1 MSQVYTARRRTAQDH
16 TQAAAPAAQE
26 RQAAPGL
33 GADAQAFGMGSRLEE
48 LMQER
53 MRQHFLDHQIPE
65 AEREA
70 DRLASAAQGARTP
83 EEVKTRMGERLGAD
97 FSGVRFHTDS
107 GAFRTAEDMGARAYA
122 TGRDI
127 YFGQGGFDPAVAAH
141 ELVHTVQQGQ
151 VESSAPTVSAPAG
164 QVQMLPK
171 RLKAFGH
178 SVAQAAKTVGSGIVQ
193 GAKTVGGGIA
203 RVAKAAGS
211 GIVQGAKTVGSN
223 IAQGA
228 RTVGG
233 GIARVAKAAGS
244 GIVQGAK
251 TVGSNIAQGARTVG
265 GGIARVA
272 KAAGSGIAQ
281 GARAVGSSIAQGA
294 RTVGSGAA
302 RAAKAAGS
310 SYAQGMVNLALTA
323 LKAGTGIREFVGG
336 KAGLLKPS
344 EDQRDQAL
352 AKAQQGDYS
361 QFALLRKED
370 AQAMVDDKKEEIRTR
385 YLPSLRQMRQADTKE
400 MLNPVTRK
408 AMSQLA
414 RDESL
419 LDGQRQQIREAGEA
433 MDQRMM
439 VNTMKK
445 VSPVQRAQLIQHYQ
459 DMDDQKRLAREY
471 ERSRSGKTF
480 LGSEGDGTLLGAVV
494 AREQALA
501 NVKQRNTRSVGEAQQ
516 LADSDIARAQ
526 NSGDALLRL
535 MFIMQ
540 LGNFQRTDGSKDA
553 KTNRAWDQTMANAF
567 SHGGRTGF
575 VFAGEDAKAAGG
587 TGTDAVFDAVFGAQG
602 GAGAGVHVRAAG
614 THHMKTPE
622 VGKGMAGYK
631 EQGGIGAALSS
642 KTDSSYQH
650 FGMDMGIGGVGNL
663 GTAGEGGQ
671 GQMINADGRSGH
683 MYIGRKMGTA
693 SHKGGLLVG
702 LESDSPYRMNQTGHM
717 HNAAAQAEEGS
728 STGGLKVDIQG
739 NKYGG
744 RTVDLSGLSNKEMV
758 ATLAAFST
766 HFKSLRDTNEDA
778 YNALLEQISGK
789 RMDTASMN
797 ALLDQ
802 MLAGRQN
809 AALLAKLKQMRQS

>member
-1 MSQVYTARRRTAQDH
+1 MSQIYTTRRRAVRDAGK
-16 TQAAAPAAQE
+16 AAAPARETRQE
-26 RQAAPGL
+26 TYYG
-33 GADAQAFGMGSRLEE
+33 GFSETDGGMGSQLGE
-48 LMQER
+48 LMQAR
-53 MRQHFLDHQIPE
+53 MRQHFLDHQNPA

-70 DRLASAAQGARTP
+70 DQLSAGLDSARTP
-83 EEVKTRMGERLGAD
+83 EEVKSRLGERLGAD
-97 FSGVRFHTDS
+97 FSSVRFHTGS
-107 GAFRTAEDMGARAYA
+107 GAVSSAEQMGARAYA
-122 TGRDI
+122 TGRDV
-127 YFGQGGFDPAVAAH
+127 YFGKGGFDPSVAAH

-203 RVAKAAGS
+203 RVAKAAGN
-211 GIVQGAKTVGSN
+211 GIVQGAKTVGS
-223 IAQGA
+223 
-228 RTVGG
+228 
-233 GIARVAKAAGS
+233 
-244 GIVQGAK
+244 
-251 TVGSNIAQGARTVG
+251 
-265 GGIARVA
+265 GIARVA

-419 LDGQRQQIREAGEA
+419 LAGQRQQIREAGEA

-535 MFIMQ
+535 MFMMQ

-614 THHMKTPE
+614 THHMKTPK

-758 ATLAAFST
+758 ATLTAFST
-766 HFKSLRDTNEDA
+766 HFRGLRDTNEAA

-802 MLAGRQN
+802 MLAGREN
-809 AALLAKLKQMRQS
+809 AALLAKLKQMRQSYPA

>member
-178 SVAQAAKTVGSGIVQ
+178 SIAQAAKTVGSGIVQ
-193 GAKTVGGGIA
+193 GAKTVGGGIG
-203 RVAKAAGS
+203 RVAKAAGN
-211 GIVQGAKTVGSN
+211 GIVQGAKTVGS
-223 IAQGA
+223 
-228 RTVGG
+228 
-233 GIARVAKAAGS
+233 
-244 GIVQGAK
+244 
-251 TVGSNIAQGARTVG
+251 
-265 GGIARVA
+265 GIARVA

-310 SYAQGMVNLALTA
+310 GIAQGMVNPSLTA

-516 LADSDIARAQ
+516 LADSDIARSQ

-535 MFIMQ
+535 MFMMQ

>member
-1 MSQVYTARRRTAQDH
+1 MSQVYTTRRR
-16 TQAAAPAAQE
+16 AAPNGAE
-26 RQAAPGL
+26 PAAPSSK
-33 GADAQAFGMGSRLEE
+33 AQQPEVNQGSLSLDGGGMGSRLDE
-48 LMQER
+48 LMQEK
-53 MRQHFLDHQIPE
+53 MRQHFLDNQIPE

-83 EEVKTRMGERLGAD
+83 EEVKARMGQRLGAD
-97 FSGVRFHTDS
+97 FSGVRFHADS
-107 GAFRTAEDMGARAYA
+107 GALRTAEDMGARAYA

-178 SVAQAAKTVGSGIVQ
+178 SVAQAAKTVG
-193 GAKTVGGGIA
+193 GGIA
-203 RVAKAAGS
+203 RVAKAAGN
-211 GIVQGAKTVGSN
+211 G
-223 IAQGA
+223 
-228 RTVGG
+228 
-233 GIARVAKAAGS
+233 
-244 GIVQGAK
+244 
-251 TVGSNIAQGARTVG
+251 
-265 GGIARVA
+265 
-272 KAAGSGIAQ
+272 
-281 GARAVGSSIAQGA
+281 IAQGA
-294 RTVGSGAA
+294 RTVGSG
-302 RAAKAAGS
+302 
-310 SYAQGMVNLALTA
+310 LAHA
-323 LKAGTGIREFVGG
+323 LKIVGHSFAKVGTGIGEFVGG

-344 EDQRDQAL
+344 EEQRDQAL

-361 QFALLRKED
+361 QFAILRKAD
-370 AQAMVDDKKEEIRTR
+370 AQAMVDAKKAEFLANGMPDPKQLST
-385 YLPSLRQMRQADTKE
+385 TE

-408 AMSQLA
+408 AMSQIA
-414 RDESL
+414 GDEKL
-419 LDGQRQQIREAGEA
+419 QIPDTQRRQFREAGEV
-433 MDQRMM
+433 MDQRMI

-445 VSPVQRAQLIQHYQ
+445 VSDRQAQRVVQHYQ
-459 DMDDQKRLAREY
+459 NMDDQKRLAQEY
-471 ERSRSGKTF
+471 ARSKHGKTY
-480 LGSEGDGTLLGAVV
+480 LGGEGDGTLLGAVA

-501 NVKQRNTRSVGEAQQ
+501 NVEQQNTRSLQDAQA
-516 LADSDIARAQ
+516 LAQSDIDRAQ
-526 NSGDALLRL
+526 NSGDAMLRL
-535 MFIMQ
+535 MFMMQ
-540 LGNFQRTDGSKDA
+540 LGNFQRTDGSKKA
-553 KTNRAWDQTMANAF
+553 KTSRAWDQTMANAF

-683 MYIGRKMGTA
+683 MYIGRRMGTA
-693 SHKGGLLVG
+693 SRKGGLLVG

-728 STGGLKVDIQG
+728 STGGLKTDIQG

-744 RTVDLSGLSNKEMV
+744 RTVDLSGLTNQEMV
-758 ATLAAFST
+758 ATLHAFTS
-766 HFKSLRDTNEDA
+766 HFSRLRDEDEGA
-778 YNALLEQISGK
+778 YNDLLERISGK
-789 RMDTASMN
+789 RMDADSMN
-797 ALLDQ
+797 ALLGQ
-802 MLAGRQN
+802 MLAGEEN
-809 AALLAKLKQMRQS
+809 EALLAKLKHMRRNYPA

>member
-1 MSQVYTARRRTAQDH
+1 MSQVYTSRRRTAQDH
-16 TQAAAPAAQE
+16 TQAAAPASQG

-33 GADAQAFGMGSRLEE
+33 GADAQAFGMGSRLVE

-107 GAFRTAEDMGARAYA
+107 GAFHTAEDMGARAYA

-203 RVAKAAGS
+203 R
-211 GIVQGAKTVGSN
+211 
-223 IAQGA
+223 
-228 RTVGG
+228 
-233 GIARVAKAAGS
+233 
-244 GIVQGAK
+244 
-251 TVGSNIAQGARTVG
+251 
-265 GGIARVA
+265 
-272 KAAGSGIAQ
+272 
-281 GARAVGSSIAQGA
+281 
-294 RTVGSGAA
+294 
-302 RAAKAAGS
+302 AAKAAGS
-310 SYAQGMVNLALTA
+310 SYAQGMVNPSLTA

-344 EDQRDQAL
+344 EAQRDQAL

-361 QFALLRKED
+361 QFALLRKDD
-370 AQAMVDDKKEEIRTR
+370 AQAMVDAKKGQI
-385 YLPSLRQMRQADTKE
+385 LANGMPDPRQVSTAE

-408 AMSQLA
+408 AMSQLT
-414 RDESL
+414 RDQSL
-419 LDGQRQQIREAGEA
+419 PAGQRQQLREAGET

-439 VNTMKK
+439 VDTMKK
-445 VSPVQRAQLIQHYQ
+445 VSTVQRAQLIQHYQ

-501 NVKQRNTRSVGEAQQ
+501 NVKQGNTRSVGEAQQ

-535 MFIMQ
+535 MFMMQ

-717 HNAAAQAEEGS
+717 HNAAAQSEEGS

-766 HFKSLRDTNEDA
+766 HFKGLRDTNEDA

-789 RMDTASMN
+789 RMNTASMN

-802 MLAGRQN
+802 MLARRQN

>member
-16 TQAAAPAAQE
+16 TQAAAPASQG

-33 GADAQAFGMGSRLEE
+33 GVDAQAFGMGSRLEE

-211 GIVQGAKTVGSN
+211 GI
-223 IAQGA
+223 
-228 RTVGG
+228 
-233 GIARVAKAAGS
+233 
-244 GIVQGAK
+244 
-251 TVGSNIAQGARTVG
+251 
-265 GGIARVA
+265 
-272 KAAGSGIAQ
+272 AQ

-302 RAAKAAGS
+302 RAAKTAGS
-310 SYAQGMVNLALTA
+310 SYAQGMVNPSLTA

-535 MFIMQ
+535 MFMMQ

-631 EQGGIGAALSS
+631 EQGGIGAALAS

-809 AALLAKLKQMRQS
+809 AALLAKLKQMRQSYPA

>member
-16 TQAAAPAAQE
+16 TQAAAPAAQG

-33 GADAQAFGMGSRLEE
+33 GVDAQAFGMGSRLEE

-107 GAFRTAEDMGARAYA
+107 GAFHTAEDMGARAYA

-211 GIVQGAKTVGSN
+211 GI
-223 IAQGA
+223 
-228 RTVGG
+228 
-233 GIARVAKAAGS
+233 
-244 GIVQGAK
+244 
-251 TVGSNIAQGARTVG
+251 
-265 GGIARVA
+265 
-272 KAAGSGIAQ
+272 AQ

-310 SYAQGMVNLALTA
+310 SYAQGMVNPSLTA

-535 MFIMQ
+535 MFMMQ

-766 HFKSLRDTNEDA
+766 HFKGLRDTNEDA

-789 RMDTASMN
+789 RMNTASMN

-809 AALLAKLKQMRQS
+809 AALLAKLKQMRQSYPA

>member
-16 TQAAAPAAQE
+16 TQAAAPASQG

-33 GADAQAFGMGSRLEE
+33 GADAQASGMGSRLEE

-107 GAFRTAEDMGARAYA
+107 GAFHTAEDMGARAYA

-193 GAKTVGGGIA
+193 GAKTVGGGTA
-203 RVAKAAGS
+203 RVAKAAGD
-211 GIVQGAKTVGSN
+211 GIVQGAKT
-223 IAQGA
+223 
-228 RTVGG
+228 
-233 GIARVAKAAGS
+233 
-244 GIVQGAK
+244 
-251 TVGSNIAQGARTVG
+251 
-265 GGIARVA
+265 
-272 KAAGSGIAQ
+272 
-281 GARAVGSSIAQGA
+281 VGSSIAQGA

-419 LDGQRQQIREAGEA
+419 LDGQRQQIHEAGEA

-535 MFIMQ
+535 MFMMQ

-631 EQGGIGAALSS
+631 EQGGIGAALAS

-766 HFKSLRDTNEDA
+766 HFKGLRDTNEDA

-809 AALLAKLKQMRQS
+809 AALLAKLKQMRQSYPA

>member
-16 TQAAAPAAQE
+16 TQAAAPAAQG

-193 GAKTVGGGIA
+193 GAK
-203 RVAKAAGS
+203 
-211 GIVQGAKTVGSN
+211 
-223 IAQGA
+223 
-228 RTVGG
+228 
-233 GIARVAKAAGS
+233 
-244 GIVQGAK
+244 
-251 TVGSNIAQGARTVG
+251 TVG

-459 DMDDQKRLAREY
+459 DMDDQKRLAKEY

-535 MFIMQ
+535 MFMMQ

-631 EQGGIGAALSS
+631 EQGGIGAALAS

>member
-83 EEVKTRMGERLGAD
+83 EEVKARMGERLGAD

-228 RTVGG
+228 R
-233 GIARVAKAAGS
+233 I
-244 GIVQGAK
+244 
-251 TVGSNIAQGARTVG
+251 VG

-310 SYAQGMVNLALTA
+310 GIAQGMVNPSLTA

-535 MFIMQ
+535 MFMMQ

-766 HFKSLRDTNEDA
+766 HFKGLRDTNEDA

>member
-16 TQAAAPAAQE
+16 TQAAAPASQG

-33 GADAQAFGMGSRLEE
+33 GADAQASGMGSRLEE

-107 GAFRTAEDMGARAYA
+107 GAFHTAEDMGARAYA

-193 GAKTVGGGIA
+193 GAK
-203 RVAKAAGS
+203 
-211 GIVQGAKTVGSN
+211 
-223 IAQGA
+223 
-228 RTVGG
+228 
-233 GIARVAKAAGS
+233 
-244 GIVQGAK
+244 
-251 TVGSNIAQGARTVG
+251 TVG

-419 LDGQRQQIREAGEA
+419 LDGQRQQLREAGEA

-535 MFIMQ
+535 MFMMQ

-614 THHMKTPE
+614 THHMKTPK

-809 AALLAKLKQMRQS
+809 AALLAKLKQMRQSYPA

>member
-16 TQAAAPAAQE
+16 TQAAAPAAQG

-33 GADAQAFGMGSRLEE
+33 RVDAQVFGMGSRLEE

-107 GAFRTAEDMGARAYA
+107 GAFHTAEDMGARAYA

-178 SVAQAAKTVGSGIVQ
+178 SAAQAAKTVGS
-193 GAKTVGGGIA
+193 
-203 RVAKAAGS
+203 
-211 GIVQGAKTVGSN
+211 
-223 IAQGA
+223 
-228 RTVGG
+228 
-233 GIARVAKAAGS
+233 
-244 GIVQGAK
+244 
-251 TVGSNIAQGARTVG
+251 
-265 GGIARVA
+265 GIARVA

-535 MFIMQ
+535 MFMMQ

-631 EQGGIGAALSS
+631 EQGGIGAALAS

-766 HFKSLRDTNEDA
+766 HFKGLRDTNEDA

-789 RMDTASMN
+789 RMNTASMN

-809 AALLAKLKQMRQS
+809 AALLAKLKQMRQSYPA

>member
-16 TQAAAPAAQE
+16 TQAAAPAAQG
-26 RQAAPGL
+26 RQAAPEMGV
-33 GADAQAFGMGSRLEE
+33 DAQAFGMGSRLEE

-107 GAFRTAEDMGARAYA
+107 GAFHTAEDMGARAYA

-178 SVAQAAKTVGSGIVQ
+178 SAAQAAKTVGS
-193 GAKTVGGGIA
+193 
-203 RVAKAAGS
+203 
-211 GIVQGAKTVGSN
+211 
-223 IAQGA
+223 
-228 RTVGG
+228 
-233 GIARVAKAAGS
+233 
-244 GIVQGAK
+244 
-251 TVGSNIAQGARTVG
+251 
-265 GGIARVA
+265 GIARVA

-535 MFIMQ
+535 MFMMQ

-631 EQGGIGAALSS
+631 EQGGIGAALAS

-766 HFKSLRDTNEDA
+766 HFKGLRDTNEDA

-789 RMDTASMN
+789 RMNTASMN

-809 AALLAKLKQMRQS
+809 AALLAKLKQMRQSYPA

>member
-16 TQAAAPAAQE
+16 TQAAAPASQG

-33 GADAQAFGMGSRLEE
+33 GADAQASGMGSRLEE

-53 MRQHFLDHQIPE
+53 IRQHFLDHQIPE

-203 RVAKAAGS
+203 RVAKAAGN
-211 GIVQGAKTVGSN
+211 GIVQGAKTVGS
-223 IAQGA
+223 
-228 RTVGG
+228 
-233 GIARVAKAAGS
+233 
-244 GIVQGAK
+244 
-251 TVGSNIAQGARTVG
+251 
-265 GGIARVA
+265 GIARVA

-361 QFALLRKED
+361 QFALLRKDD
-370 AQAMVDDKKEEIRTR
+370 AQAMVDAKKGQI
-385 YLPSLRQMRQADTKE
+385 LANGMPDPRQVSTAE

-408 AMSQLA
+408 AMSQLT
-414 RDESL
+414 RDQSL
-419 LDGQRQQIREAGEA
+419 PAGQRQQLREAGET

-439 VNTMKK
+439 VDTMKK
-445 VSPVQRAQLIQHYQ
+445 VSTVQRAQLTQHYQ
-459 DMDDQKRLAREY
+459 NMDDQKRLAREY
-471 ERSRSGKTF
+471 ERSKSGKTF

-535 MFIMQ
+535 MFMMQ

-631 EQGGIGAALSS
+631 EQGGIGAALAS

>member
-1 MSQVYTARRRTAQDH
+1 MSQVYTACRRTAQDH
-16 TQAAAPAAQE
+16 TQAAAPAAQG

-211 GIVQGAKTVGSN
+211 GI
-223 IAQGA
+223 
-228 RTVGG
+228 
-233 GIARVAKAAGS
+233 
-244 GIVQGAK
+244 
-251 TVGSNIAQGARTVG
+251 
-265 GGIARVA
+265 
-272 KAAGSGIAQ
+272 AQ

-302 RAAKAAGS
+302 RAAKTAGS
-310 SYAQGMVNLALTA
+310 SYAQGMVNPSLTA

-535 MFIMQ
+535 MFMMQ

-631 EQGGIGAALSS
+631 EQGGIGAALAS

>member
-16 TQAAAPAAQE
+16 TQAAAPASQG

-33 GADAQAFGMGSRLEE
+33 GADAQASGMGSRLEE

-178 SVAQAAKTVGSGIVQ
+178 SVAQAAKTVGSGIV
-193 GAKTVGGGIA
+193 
-203 RVAKAAGS
+203 
-211 GIVQGAKTVGSN
+211 
-223 IAQGA
+223 
-228 RTVGG
+228 
-233 GIARVAKAAGS
+233 
-244 GIVQGAK
+244 
-251 TVGSNIAQGARTVG
+251 QGARTVG

-535 MFIMQ
+535 MFMMQ

-631 EQGGIGAALSS
+631 EQGGIGAALAS

-766 HFKSLRDTNEDA
+766 HFKGLRDTNEDA

>member
-16 TQAAAPAAQE
+16 TQAAAPAAQG

-97 FSGVRFHTDS
+97 FSSVRFHTDS
-107 GAFRTAEDMGARAYA
+107 GAFHTAEDMGARAYA

-193 GAKTVGGGIA
+193 GAK
-203 RVAKAAGS
+203 
-211 GIVQGAKTVGSN
+211 
-223 IAQGA
+223 
-228 RTVGG
+228 TVGG

-535 MFIMQ
+535 MFMMQ

>member
-107 GAFRTAEDMGARAYA
+107 GAFHTAEDMGARAYA

-178 SVAQAAKTVGSGIVQ
+178 SAAQAAKTVGS
-193 GAKTVGGGIA
+193 
-203 RVAKAAGS
+203 
-211 GIVQGAKTVGSN
+211 
-223 IAQGA
+223 
-228 RTVGG
+228 

-501 NVKQRNTRSVGEAQQ
+501 NVKQGNTRSVGEAQQ

-535 MFIMQ
+535 MFMMQ

-766 HFKSLRDTNEDA
+766 HFKGLRDTNEDA

-809 AALLAKLKQMRQS
+809 AALLAKLKQMRQSYPA

>member
-1 MSQVYTARRRTAQDH
+1 MSQVYTTRRR
-16 TQAAAPAAQE
+16 AAPNGAE
-26 RQAAPGL
+26 PAAPSSK
-33 GADAQAFGMGSRLEE
+33 AQQPEINQGSLSLDGGGMGSRLDE
-48 LMQER
+48 LMQEK
-53 MRQHFLDHQIPE
+53 MRQHFLDNQIPE

-83 EEVKTRMGERLGAD
+83 EEVKARMGQRLGAD
-97 FSGVRFHTDS
+97 FSGVRFHADS
-107 GAFRTAEDMGARAYA
+107 GALRTAEDMGARAYA

-178 SVAQAAKTVGSGIVQ
+178 SVAQAAKTVG
-193 GAKTVGGGIA
+193 GGIA
-203 RVAKAAGS
+203 RVAKAAGN
-211 GIVQGAKTVGSN
+211 GIVQGAKTVGS
-223 IAQGA
+223 
-228 RTVGG
+228 
-233 GIARVAKAAGS
+233 
-244 GIVQGAK
+244 
-251 TVGSNIAQGARTVG
+251 
-265 GGIARVA
+265 GIARVA

-501 NVKQRNTRSVGEAQQ
+501 NVKQGNTRSVGEAQQ

-535 MFIMQ
+535 MFMMQ

-766 HFKSLRDTNEDA
+766 HFKGLRDTNEDA

>member
-16 TQAAAPAAQE
+16 TQAAAPAAQG

-83 EEVKTRMGERLGAD
+83 EEVKARMGERLGAD

-107 GAFRTAEDMGARAYA
+107 GTFHTAEDMGARAYA

-178 SVAQAAKTVGSGIVQ
+178 SAAQAAKTVGS
-193 GAKTVGGGIA
+193 
-203 RVAKAAGS
+203 
-211 GIVQGAKTVGSN
+211 
-223 IAQGA
+223 
-228 RTVGG
+228 
-233 GIARVAKAAGS
+233 
-244 GIVQGAK
+244 
-251 TVGSNIAQGARTVG
+251 
-265 GGIARVA
+265 GIARVA

-310 SYAQGMVNLALTA
+310 GIAQGMVNPSLTA

-344 EDQRDQAL
+344 EAQRDQAL

-361 QFALLRKED
+361 QFALLRKDD
-370 AQAMVDDKKEEIRTR
+370 AQAMVDAKKGQI
-385 YLPSLRQMRQADTKE
+385 LANGMPDPRQVSTAE

-408 AMSQLA
+408 AMSQLT
-414 RDESL
+414 RDQSL
-419 LDGQRQQIREAGEA
+419 PAGQRQQLREAGET

-439 VNTMKK
+439 VDTMKK
-445 VSPVQRAQLIQHYQ
+445 VSTVQRTQLTQHYQ

-471 ERSRSGKTF
+471 ERSKSGKTF

-501 NVKQRNTRSVGEAQQ
+501 NVKQGNTRSVGEAQQ

-535 MFIMQ
+535 MFMMQ

>member
-16 TQAAAPAAQE
+16 TQAAAPAAQG

-33 GADAQAFGMGSRLEE
+33 GADAQAFGMGSRLVE

-107 GAFRTAEDMGARAYA
+107 GAFHTAEDMGARAYA

-178 SVAQAAKTVGSGIVQ
+178 SAAQAAKTVGSGIVQ
-193 GAKTVGGGIA
+193 GAK
-203 RVAKAAGS
+203 
-211 GIVQGAKTVGSN
+211 
-223 IAQGA
+223 
-228 RTVGG
+228 
-233 GIARVAKAAGS
+233 
-244 GIVQGAK
+244 
-251 TVGSNIAQGARTVG
+251 TVG

-344 EDQRDQAL
+344 EAQRDQAL

-361 QFALLRKED
+361 QFALLRKDD
-370 AQAMVDDKKEEIRTR
+370 AQAMVDAKKGQI
-385 YLPSLRQMRQADTKE
+385 LANGMPDPRQVSTAE

-408 AMSQLA
+408 AMSQLT
-414 RDESL
+414 RDQSL
-419 LDGQRQQIREAGEA
+419 PAGQRQQLREAGET

-439 VNTMKK
+439 VDTMKK
-445 VSPVQRAQLIQHYQ
+445 VSTVQRTQLTQHYQ
-459 DMDDQKRLAREY
+459 NMDDQKRLAREY
-471 ERSRSGKTF
+471 ERSKSGKTF

-501 NVKQRNTRSVGEAQQ
+501 NVKQGNTRSVGEAQQ

-535 MFIMQ
+535 MFMMQ

-553 KTNRAWDQTMANAF
+553 KTNQAWDQTMANAF

-728 STGGLKVDIQG
+728 STGGLKADIQG

-766 HFKSLRDTNEDA
+766 HFKGLRDTNEDA

>member
-1 MSQVYTARRRTAQDH
+1 MSQVYTARRRTVQDH
-16 TQAAAPAAQE
+16 TQAAAPAAQG

-33 GADAQAFGMGSRLEE
+33 GADAQASGMGSRLEE

-203 RVAKAAGS
+203 RVAKAAGN
-211 GIVQGAKTVGSN
+211 GIVQGAKTVGS
-223 IAQGA
+223 
-228 RTVGG
+228 
-233 GIARVAKAAGS
+233 
-244 GIVQGAK
+244 
-251 TVGSNIAQGARTVG
+251 
-265 GGIARVA
+265 GIARVA

-310 SYAQGMVNLALTA
+310 GIAQGMVNPSLTA

-344 EDQRDQAL
+344 EAQRDQAL

-370 AQAMVDDKKEEIRTR
+370 AQAMVDAKKGQI
-385 YLPSLRQMRQADTKE
+385 LANGMPDPRQVSTAE

-408 AMSQLA
+408 AMSQLT
-414 RDESL
+414 RDQSL
-419 LDGQRQQIREAGEA
+419 PAGQRQQLREAGET

-439 VNTMKK
+439 VDTMKK
-445 VSPVQRAQLIQHYQ
+445 VSTVQRTQLTQHYQ
-459 DMDDQKRLAREY
+459 NMDDQKRLAREY
-471 ERSRSGKTF
+471 ERSKSGKTF

-501 NVKQRNTRSVGEAQQ
+501 NVKQGNTRSVGEAQQ

-535 MFIMQ
+535 MFMMQ

-766 HFKSLRDTNEDA
+766 HFKGLRDTNEDA

-789 RMDTASMN
+789 RMNTASMN

-809 AALLAKLKQMRQS
+809 AALLAKLKQMRQSYPA

>member
-48 LMQER
+48 LMRER

-178 SVAQAAKTVGSGIVQ
+178 SIAQAAKTVGSGIVQ
-193 GAKTVGGGIA
+193 GAK
-203 RVAKAAGS
+203 
-211 GIVQGAKTVGSN
+211 
-223 IAQGA
+223 
-228 RTVGG
+228 TVGG

-310 SYAQGMVNLALTA
+310 GIAQGMVNPSLTA

-344 EDQRDQAL
+344 EAQRDQAL

-361 QFALLRKED
+361 QFALLRKDD
-370 AQAMVDDKKEEIRTR
+370 AQAMVDAKKGQI
-385 YLPSLRQMRQADTKE
+385 LANGMPDPRQVSTAE

-408 AMSQLA
+408 AMSQLT
-414 RDESL
+414 RDKSL
-419 LDGQRQQIREAGEA
+419 PAGQRQQLREAGET

-439 VNTMKK
+439 VDTMKK
-445 VSPVQRAQLIQHYQ
+445 VSTVQRTQLTQHYQ
-459 DMDDQKRLAREY
+459 NMDDQKRLAREY
-471 ERSRSGKTF
+471 ERSKSGKTF

-501 NVKQRNTRSVGEAQQ
+501 NVKQGNTRSVGEAQQ

-535 MFIMQ
+535 MFMMQ

-789 RMDTASMN
+789 RMNTASMN

-809 AALLAKLKQMRQS
+809 AALLAKLKQMRQSYPA

>member
-1 MSQVYTARRRTAQDH
+1 MSQVYTTRRR
-16 TQAAAPAAQE
+16 AAPNGAE
-26 RQAAPGL
+26 PAAPSSKTQQPEINQGSL
-33 GADAQAFGMGSRLEE
+33 SLDGGGMGSRLDE
-48 LMQER
+48 LMQEK
-53 MRQHFLDHQIPE
+53 MRQHFLDNQIPE

-83 EEVKTRMGERLGAD
+83 EEVKARMGQRLGAD
-97 FSGVRFHTDS
+97 FSGVRFHADS
-107 GAFRTAEDMGARAYA
+107 GALRTAEDMGARAYA

-178 SVAQAAKTVGSGIVQ
+178 SVAQAAKTVG
-193 GAKTVGGGIA
+193 GGIA
-203 RVAKAAGS
+203 RVAKAAGN
-211 GIVQGAKTVGSN
+211 G
-223 IAQGA
+223 
-228 RTVGG
+228 
-233 GIARVAKAAGS
+233 
-244 GIVQGAK
+244 
-251 TVGSNIAQGARTVG
+251 
-265 GGIARVA
+265 
-272 KAAGSGIAQ
+272 
-281 GARAVGSSIAQGA
+281 IAQGA
-294 RTVGSGAA
+294 RTVGSG
-302 RAAKAAGS
+302 
-310 SYAQGMVNLALTA
+310 LAHA
-323 LKAGTGIREFVGG
+323 LKIVGHSFAKFGTGIGEFVGG

-344 EDQRDQAL
+344 EEQRDQAL

-361 QFALLRKED
+361 QFAILRKAD
-370 AQAMVDDKKEEIRTR
+370 AQAMVDAKKAEFLANGMPDPKQLST
-385 YLPSLRQMRQADTKE
+385 TE

-408 AMSQLA
+408 AMSQIA
-414 RDESL
+414 GDEKL
-419 LDGQRQQIREAGEA
+419 QIPDTQRRQFREAGEV
-433 MDQRMM
+433 MDQRMI

-445 VSPVQRAQLIQHYQ
+445 VSDGQAQRMVQHYQ
-459 DMDDQKRLAREY
+459 NMDDQKRLAQEY
-471 ERSRSGKTF
+471 ARSKHGKTY
-480 LGSEGDGTLLGAVV
+480 LGGEGDGTLLGAVA

-501 NVKQRNTRSVGEAQQ
+501 NVEQQNTRSLQDAQA
-516 LADSDIARAQ
+516 LAQSDIDRAQ
-526 NSGDALLRL
+526 NSGDAMLRL
-535 MFIMQ
+535 MFMMQ
-540 LGNFQRTDGSKDA
+540 LGNFQRTDGSKKA
-553 KTNRAWDQTMANAF
+553 KTSRAWDQTMANAF

-575 VFAGEDAKAAGG
+575 VFAGKDTEEAGG
-587 TGTDAVFDAVFGAQG
+587 TGTDAVFDAVFGGQG
-602 GAGAGVHVRAAG
+602 GAAAGVHVRAAG
-614 THHMKTPE
+614 THHMNTPKA
-622 VGKGMAGYK
+622 GKGMAGYK
-631 EQGGIGAALSS
+631 EKGGIGAALGS
-642 KTDSSYQH
+642 KADPDYQH

-663 GTAGEGGQ
+663 GTAGAGGQ

-766 HFKSLRDTNEDA
+766 HFKGLRDTNEDA

-809 AALLAKLKQMRQS
+809 AALLAKLKQMRQSYPA

>member
-16 TQAAAPAAQE
+16 TQAAAPASQG

-33 GADAQAFGMGSRLEE
+33 GADAQASGMGSRLEE

-178 SVAQAAKTVGSGIVQ
+178 SAAQAAKTVGSGIVQ
-193 GAKTVGGGIA
+193 GAK
-203 RVAKAAGS
+203 
-211 GIVQGAKTVGSN
+211 
-223 IAQGA
+223 
-228 RTVGG
+228 
-233 GIARVAKAAGS
+233 
-244 GIVQGAK
+244 
-251 TVGSNIAQGARTVG
+251 TVG

-459 DMDDQKRLAREY
+459 DMDDQKRLAKEY

-535 MFIMQ
+535 MFMMQ

>member
-107 GAFRTAEDMGARAYA
+107 GAFHTAEDMGARAYA

-244 GIVQGAK
+244 GI
-251 TVGSNIAQGARTVG
+251 
-265 GGIARVA
+265 
-272 KAAGSGIAQ
+272 AQ

-310 SYAQGMVNLALTA
+310 SYAQGMVNPSLTA

-535 MFIMQ
+535 MFMMQ

-766 HFKSLRDTNEDA
+766 HFKGLRDTNEDA